1 MGHADDILQI
11 EDQGPVRLLTM
22 NRSDVRNALS
32 TPLLR
37 RLRAAVADASAASVR
52 CLVLTG
58 AGKGFC
64 AGADVA
70 EWAEAEASGKA
81 EESPWMDEMHGLIRD
96 VAAYQKPSIAV
107 LNGAAVGSGL
117 DLALACDFR
126 FAADSAKFICA
137 YTKMAYPPDAGGS
150 WLLPRAVGIEAAKRF
165 VFTGETWLAP
175 EAKARGLVSEIYPA
189 DELLP
194 KALAFAGML
203 AQGPTLAQIEAK
215 RLIDGAQSRSLDAQL
230 HLERAAGQRCAE
242 SKDFEEAMAASV
254 ERRAPVFRGE

>member
-1 MGHADDILQI
+1 MGNAADILQI
-11 EDQGPVRLLTM
+11 ENHGAVRVLTLH
-22 NRSDVRNALS
+22 RPDVRNALN

-37 RLRAAVADASAASVR
+37 ALRAAIADAGAASVR

-96 VAAYQKPSIAV
+96 VAAYPKPSIAV
-107 LNGAAVGSGL
+107 LNGAAVGAGL

-126 FAADSAKFICA
+126 FTVDSAKFICA

-150 WLLPRAVGIEAAKRF
+150 WFLPRIVGVEAAKRF
-165 VFTGETWLAP
+165 VFTGETWLAS
-175 EAKARGLVSEIYPA
+175 EAKARGLVSEIHPT
-189 DELLP
+189 DDLLP
-194 KALAFAGML
+194 KALAFAGTL

-215 RLIDGAQSRSLDAQL
+215 RLIDSGQSRSLDAQL
-230 HLERAAGQRCAE
+230 YLERAAGQHCAE
-242 SKDFEEAMAASV
+242 SKDFQEAMAASI
-254 ERRAPVFRGE
+254 ERRTPAFRGE

>member
-1 MGHADDILQI
+1 MTADILSV
-11 EDQGPVRLLTM
+11 EDRGAIRVLTL
-22 NRSDVRNALS
+22 NRPDVRNALS
-32 TPLLR
+32 TRLLR
-37 RLRAAVADASAASVR
+37 ALRAAIGAARTGGVH

-96 VAAYQKPSIAV
+96 VAAFPKPSIAM
-107 LNGAAVGSGL
+107 LNGAAVGAGL

-126 FAADSAKFICA
+126 FAVDSAKFICA
-137 YTKMAYPPDAGGS
+137 YTRMAYPPDAGGT
-150 WLLPRAVGIEAAKRF
+150 WLLPRAVGVEAAKRF

-175 EAKARGLVSEIYPA
+175 EALSRGLVSEIHPA
-189 DELLP
+189 EQLVEKTMVFAD
-194 KALAFAGML
+194 ALAG
-203 AQGPTLAQIEAK
+203 GPTLAQAEAK
-215 RLIDGAQSRSLDAQL
+215 RLIDSWQDRTLDAQL
-230 HLERAAGQRCAE
+230 RLEREAGQRCAE
-242 SKDFEEAMAASV
+242 SADFREAMAAAV

>member
-1 MGHADDILQI
+1 MGNAADILQI
-11 EDQGPVRLLTM
+11 ENHGAVRVLTLH
-22 NRSDVRNALS
+22 RPDVRNALN

-37 RLRAAVADASAASVR
+37 ALRAAIADAGAASVR

-96 VAAYQKPSIAV
+96 VAAYPKPSIAV
-107 LNGAAVGSGL
+107 LNGAAVGAGL

-126 FAADSAKFICA
+126 FTVDSAKFICA
-137 YTKMAYPPDAGGS
+137 YTKMAYPPDAG
-150 WLLPRAVGIEAAKRF
+150 
-165 VFTGETWLAP
+165 
-175 EAKARGLVSEIYPA
+175 LVSEIHPT
-189 DELLP
+189 DDLLP
-194 KALAFAGML
+194 KALAFAGTL

-215 RLIDGAQSRSLDAQL
+215 RLIDSGQSRSLDAQL
-230 HLERAAGQRCAE
+230 YLERAAGQHCAE
-242 SKDFEEAMAASV
+242 SKDFQEAMAASI
-254 ERRAPVFRGE
+254 ERRTPAFRGE